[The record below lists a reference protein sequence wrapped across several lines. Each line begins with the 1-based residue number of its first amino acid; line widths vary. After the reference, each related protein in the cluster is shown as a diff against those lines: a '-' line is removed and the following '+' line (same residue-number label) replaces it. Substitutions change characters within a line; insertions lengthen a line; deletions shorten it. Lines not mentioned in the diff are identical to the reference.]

1 MAFPEKLK
9 ALRLKNGLT
18 QDELG
23 EKLYL
28 SRTSISNYEIGK
40 NEPNIETIIAIS
52 DLFNITTDELLR
64 GGVNTMTNFEKI
76 KQMSIDEMARSGIDF
91 FSCPYNIPGDP
102 PYSYCDCEIGEKFNH
117 NCINCTKHWLESEAE
132 E

>member
-9 ALRLKNGLT
+9 ALRLENGLT

-76 KQMSIDEMARSGIDF
+76 KQMSIDEMARSSIDF

-117 NCINCTKHWLESEAE
+117 NCINCTKHWLESEVE